1 MTTNQQLPQRL
12 NPETDLTWARTG
24 TEYFLD
30 LMARIDQPQLADP
43 SLLSGWTRGHVIAH
57 IGYNARALHRLLTWA
72 RTGEEL
78 PMYDSSEQRSEEI
91 ESGATLSKDALLS
104 LVTNSDADLATAWR
118 TLPPDRWSFPVRT
131 AQGRTVTVSETAWMR
146 AREVWIHAVDLNTGG
161 SFDHFPPQ
169 YTDALIGDVIQT
181 WRRRAHKLTI
191 NLNPTDRD
199 WRITADIHT
208 DNSATGTAANIAQWL
223 TGRGQHNIHL
233 PHHGAA
239 PKLPTWL

>member
-161 SFDHFPPQ
+161 SFDHFPHRRTHRRRHPNLAPTSPQ
-169 YTDALIGDVIQT
+169 PHHQPQPDRPRLAHHRRHPHRQLRHRHRSQHRPVAHWTRATQHSPSPP
-181 WRRRAHKLTI
+181 RRRAKTS
-191 NLNPTDRD
+191 NM
-199 WRITADIHT
+199 AM
-208 DNSATGTAANIAQWL
+208 S
-223 TGRGQHNIHL
+223 
-233 PHHGAA
+233 
-239 PKLPTWL
+239 